1 MRKPNPTT
9 ARPPQRPQS
18 PPWRP
23 EAVLPEQLMARMENS
38 VPRKV
43 AMHVT
48 GSGIQLGLGNKGDA
62 T

>member
-1 MRKPNPTT
+1 
-9 ARPPQRPQS
+9 
-18 PPWRP
+18 
-23 EAVLPEQLMARMENS
+23 LPEQLMARMENS